1 MKTLTSTIRRTAF
14 VASLLVST
22 TAMAQDE
29 QPQAQVQAEAIKV
42 EVVQQSSRE
51 MTEQLLNEFQRQLTD
66 NIKQQANAALT
77 AVAESVKALL
87 P

>member
-1 MKTLTSTIRRTAF
+1 MKTLTRTIRCTALI
-14 VASLLVST
+14 ASLLVST

-29 QPQAQVQAEAIKV
+29 QPQTEVKTETVKV
-42 EVVQQSSRE
+42 EVVQQNSRE
-51 MTEQLLNEFQRQLTD
+51 MTEQLLNELQRQLTD
-66 NIKQQANAALT
+66 NIKQQANAALS

>member
-1 MKTLTSTIRRTAF
+1 MKTLTSTIRRTAL

-29 QPQAQVQAEAIKV
+29 QPQPQVQAEAVKV
-42 EVVQQSSRE
+42 EEVQQSSRE

>member
-14 VASLLVST
+14 VACLLVST

-29 QPQAQVQAEAIKV
+29 QPQPQVQAEAVKV
-42 EVVQQSSRE
+42 EVVLQSSRE

>member
-29 QPQAQVQAEAIKV
+29 QPQPQVQAEAVKV

>member
-29 QPQAQVQAEAIKV
+29 QPQAQVQAETIKV

>member
-1 MKTLTSTIRRTAF
+1 MKTLTRTIRCTAF
-14 VASLLVST
+14 IASLLVST

-29 QPQAQVQAEAIKV
+29 QPQTEVKTETVKV
-42 EVVQQSSRE
+42 EVVQQNSRE
-51 MTEQLLNEFQRQLTD
+51 MTEQLLDELQRQLTD
-66 NIKQQANAALT
+66 NIKQQANAALS

>member
-14 VASLLVST
+14 VACLLVST

-29 QPQAQVQAEAIKV
+29 QPQPQVQAEAVKV

>member
-1 MKTLTSTIRRTAF
+1 MKTLTGTIRRTALI
-14 VASLLVST
+14 ASLLVST

-29 QPQAQVQAEAIKV
+29 KPQTQVQAETVKV
-42 EVVQQSSRE
+42 EVVQQNTRE

-66 NIKQQANAALT
+66 NIKQQANATLT
-77 AVAESVKALL
+77 TVAEAVKALL

>member
-29 QPQAQVQAEAIKV
+29 QPQPQVQAETIKV